1 VLLVLGAVVI
11 TFGVTRAHTIKQTL
25 VQHAHLLRWPILE
38 TVPLREEYGPQ
49 HNSRNIEEWV
59 IRDYFRDRRG
69 GVFLDVGANH
79 YQNESNTYFLET
91 HLGWSGVAIDA
102 LEEFAAGY
110 AAHRPRTR
118 FFALFVSDVVDGSA
132 ELFVPPQNK
141 LVASASYEFTVG
153 EGAPGKPRQVPMT
166 TLNAIL
172 ERTGIEKLDLV
183 SMDIELGE
191 PKALAGF
198 AIDRYRPELV
208 CIESHPEVRQV
219 IIDYFIRHGYTI
231 VAKYLRADADNLYFA
246 PIEPR
251 ISPTD
256 PGGTSR

>member
-1 VLLVLGAVVI
+1 L
-11 TFGVTRAHTIKQTL
+11 
-25 VQHAHLLRWPILE
+25 
-38 TVPLREEYGPQ
+38 
-49 HNSRNIEEWV
+49 
-59 IRDYFRDRRG
+59 
-69 GVFLDVGANH
+69 
-79 YQNESNTYFLET
+79 
-91 HLGWSGVAIDA
+91 
-102 LEEFAAGY
+102 
-110 AAHRPRTR
+110 
-118 FFALFVSDVVDGSA
+118 FALFVSDVVDGSA
-132 ELFVPPQNK
+132 ELFAPPQNK
-141 LVASASYEFTVG
+141 LVASGSYAFAVG

-166 TLNAIL
+166 TLNVIL

-191 PKALAGF
+191 PKAPAGF

-231 VAKYLRADADNLYFA
+231 GAKYLRADADNLYFA